1 MTTEFYLMSWGA
13 HHHQPFWKVVSI
25 IQFYQGERKKN
36 IDQNHIGCMQIV
48 SLPDLAHVYLKSTV
62 QLFFFPLYIWS
73 AYNNVQFIC
82 IMLELPVLVS
92 VHKLHQSKAHFLV
105 IMTDGRPLY
114 KMYIPEKKY
123 STFKSNLLNKQRGNL
138 SFYKYFFFFP
148 CKNIFPTT
156 PTKNS
161 PHSYFFNLIPFYA
174 VGHAKLSKYPGEKM
188 LHPYEWSR
196 ENTILRD
203 TIERYRSRFLA

>member
-25 IQFYQGERKKN
+25 IQFYQGERKIN

-82 IMLELPVLVS
+82 FMLELPVLVS

-105 IMTDGRPLY
+105 IMIDGRPLY

-161 PHSYFFNLIPFYA
+161 PHRNFCNLIPFLCCRSC
-174 VGHAKLSKYPGEKM
+174 KTLKI
-188 LHPYEWSR
+188 SR
-196 ENTILRD
+196 WENVTSLWMKPREHNPPWHNWKISL
-203 TIERYRSRFLA
+203 